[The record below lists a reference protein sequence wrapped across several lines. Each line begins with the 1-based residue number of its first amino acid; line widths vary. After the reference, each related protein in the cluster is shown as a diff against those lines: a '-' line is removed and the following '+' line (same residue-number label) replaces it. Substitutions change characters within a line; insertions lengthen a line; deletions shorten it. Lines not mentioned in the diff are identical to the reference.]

1 LERAADSRVRLASE
15 QTPFAVVVPTGCHS
29 FTDPVVPARLQQSLE
44 HVFEWR
50 PDGALYIERFARIVS
65 ERHAARLSSSR

>member
-1 LERAADSRVRLASE
+1 VLTIGR
-15 QTPFAVVVPTGCHS
+15 HS
-29 FTDPVVPARLQQSLE
+29 FIDPVVSVCLQQSPQ

-65 ERHAARLSSSR
+65 ELAQRG